1 MCGIVGFIGFAPEV
15 LETALERL
23 RHRGPDHQGS
33 HHIAGTECALGHA
46 RLSIIDVDP
55 RSNQPFLGAGGGHV
69 LVYNGEIYNYRELKA
84 ELSALGQ
91 HFWTTSD
98 TEVLL
103 AWLIHFGT
111 AGLIRIEGMFAFCWA
126 DLQMRRL
133 VLARDPIGE
142 KPLYFTSFASKGR
155 HRFGFASEI
164 KGLTHAP
171 GLDRTLD
178 RAALTDYLRFL
189 YTAPPNTLLRGIREL
204 PPGHWM
210 EVDID
215 SAESSVPQR
224 YYDLE
229 ENVHQSYTSSVA
241 AAQLFRHEFVG
252 SVERRLM
259 SDVPVGLYLS
269 AGMDSNAILCAARE
283 TTPDLQLQSFTVKY
297 FEDFD
302 ESSLARQS
310 AAWFGVGNTAVPFRD
325 VSIEY
330 ALEKVRRMFDQPFGN
345 FTAIAA
351 ERIAETAA
359 RSCRVCLSGDGGD
372 ELLVGYPRYKALRY
386 HGLFARL
393 PGIARSTLLA
403 ASGRLSQTGQLAT
416 VIRWGREFLEEIDR
430 PMEEAFLNWSTYL
443 DSQTLAEV
451 VDGEPGTGFYCG
463 LLDLFRRHAADPL
476 RAAALVDLK
485 SFVPFNLL
493 QCADRAS
500 MSHSLELRVPFLAP
514 RLVEGL
520 PGASID
526 REDHASES
534 AEASARS
541 RASRQAPRVHSAA
554 AETAVYSTCSAFHE
568 EKHGLRRGLPPRPW
582 CSHPA
587 NLVAKLRREPSRGV
601 AQRPEGQLYFPLGAH
616 DTRALAQS
624 HQLASP

>member
-1 MCGIVGFIGFAPEV
+1 MPAF
-15 LETALERL
+15 
-23 RHRGPDHQGS
+23 
-33 HHIAGTECALGHA
+33 GHA

-55 RSNQPFLGAGGGHV
+55 RSNQPFLGVGGGHV
-69 LVYNGEIYNYRELKA
+69 LVYNGGYLTTTQQAKA

-98 TEVLL
+98 TEALL

-126 DLQMRRL
+126 DLQMPRL
-133 VLARDPIGE
+133 VSVARDPIGE

-215 SAESSVPQR
+215 SAESSVLKR

-283 TTPDLQLQSFTVKY
+283 TTPDILQLQV
-297 FEDFD
+297 
-302 ESSLARQS
+302 
-310 AAWFGVGNTAVPFRD
+310 V
-325 VSIEY
+325 
-330 ALEKVRRMFDQPFGN
+330 
-345 FTAIAA
+345 
-351 ERIAETAA
+351 
-359 RSCRVCLSGDGGD
+359 
-372 ELLVGYPRYKALRY
+372 
-386 HGLFARL
+386 H
-393 PGIARSTLLA
+393 
-403 ASGRLSQTGQLAT
+403 
-416 VIRWGREFLEEIDR
+416 REVL
-430 PMEEAFLNWSTYL
+430 
-443 DSQTLAEV
+443 
-451 VDGEPGTGFYCG
+451 
-463 LLDLFRRHAADPL
+463 
-476 RAAALVDLK
+476 
-485 SFVPFNLL
+485 
-493 QCADRAS
+493 
-500 MSHSLELRVPFLAP
+500 
-514 RLVEGL
+514 
-520 PGASID
+520 
-526 REDHASES
+526 
-534 AEASARS
+534 
-541 RASRQAPRVHSAA
+541 
-554 AETAVYSTCSAFHE
+554 
-568 EKHGLRRGLPPRPW
+568 RGL
-582 CSHPA
+582 
-587 NLVAKLRREPSRGV
+587 
-601 AQRPEGQLYFPLGAH
+601 
-616 DTRALAQS
+616 
-624 HQLASP
+624 